1 MRRQFTITL
10 NDETHSLLKK
20 ISKKT
25 DIPISHLIEKAV
37 LEKYKEKGKR
47 GNKNYEEVK
56 ANA

>member
-37 LEKYKEKGKR
+37 LEKYEKKGKR
-47 GNKNYEEVK
+47 GKKSVDKNLHR
-56 ANA
+56 